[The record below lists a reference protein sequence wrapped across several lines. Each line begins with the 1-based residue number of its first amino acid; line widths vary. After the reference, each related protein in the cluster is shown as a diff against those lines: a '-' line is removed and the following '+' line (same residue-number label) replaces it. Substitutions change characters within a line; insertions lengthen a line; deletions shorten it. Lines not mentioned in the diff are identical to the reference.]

1 MHAVFCNFAFLSEQP
16 AVLEWNTFFISALK
30 KSRNFKKE
38 EKQKE
43 KRTWTREFVCLSET
57 NTNKVPTKEEK
68 HSLIKA
74 GLGHK
79 KIQFYADDSEEG
91 FQ

>member
-1 MHAVFCNFAFLSEQP
+1 MLLIFYSFASLSEQP
-16 AVLEWNTFFISALK
+16 AVSEWNTFFISALK
-30 KSRNFKKE
+30 NSRNFKKE

-43 KRTWTREFVCLSET
+43 KRTWTRELVCLSET
-57 NTNKVPTKEEK
+57 NTTKVPTKEEK

-79 KIQFYADDSEEG
+79 KIQFYADDSEEV